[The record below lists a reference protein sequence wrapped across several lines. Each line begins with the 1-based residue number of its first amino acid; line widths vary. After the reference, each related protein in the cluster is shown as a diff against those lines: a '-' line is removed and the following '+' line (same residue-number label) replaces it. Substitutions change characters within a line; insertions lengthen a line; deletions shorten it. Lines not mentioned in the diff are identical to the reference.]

1 MAWTPLVVWFWV
13 AVVAATSIYT
23 FVTLVS
29 DAKIDLE
36 PNVTYAER
44 YSASIR
50 GLSSGFGFFALGD
63 FIGASVMYQAH
74 GHLVDWELT
83 PLLVRWPLVLFEL
96 LLLFGVAAALSTLTA
111 LIPARIRIH
120 WLAVGIALFVV
131 GAIHGLTAPLK
142 SEAIDSIARVYVIF
156 WPR

>member
-13 AVVAATSIYT
+13 AVVAATSKKT

-50 GLSSGFGFFALGD
+50 GLSSGFGFFAL
-63 FIGASVMYQAH
+63 
-74 GHLVDWELT
+74 
-83 PLLVRWPLVLFEL
+83 
-96 LLLFGVAAALSTLTA
+96 
-111 LIPARIRIH
+111 
-120 WLAVGIALFVV
+120 
-131 GAIHGLTAPLK
+131 
-142 SEAIDSIARVYVIF
+142 
-156 WPR
+156 